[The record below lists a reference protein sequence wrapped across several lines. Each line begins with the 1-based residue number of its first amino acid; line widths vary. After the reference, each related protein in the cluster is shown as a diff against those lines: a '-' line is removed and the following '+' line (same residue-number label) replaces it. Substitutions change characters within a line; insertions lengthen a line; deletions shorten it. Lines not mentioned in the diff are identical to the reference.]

1 MSSRHQRYWAPHG
14 EAVLVDDTGYLADI
28 DERWPPR
35 FNTNLVPTRE
45 LLTKSPV
52 TVLLGE
58 PGSGKSFEFNLLRS
72 IAKEERKGVVLS
84 LDLGQYGDAP
94 TLATA
99 LGRMLSQCANSE
111 GEPLLML
118 DALDECRVNIKRA
131 ETVIQEV
138 LLDAADTNLRLV
150 VSCRTSAWPESLEEV
165 LRSQWSGKDDVKV
178 FDIAP
183 HSREFVSTRLEE
195 NDLKAEEFFAAL
207 DSAGAH
213 GLALHPLGLN
223 FLLAQSKERRAF
235 SSSRWA
241 LYESGCAAFLR
252 PSKRR
257 FEDGNLSLPDV
268 RERMQLAGLMAA
280 IALLSNKTD
289 FSIFTDTA
297 YEISASVRIGV
308 DAIAMFPLP
317 RGEASWRPD
326 RQQCLEVFESALFVT
341 RDDGVFA
348 FAHRTY
354 AEFLAA
360 HFLSSLDLS
369 AHEALRLLTLPGM
382 TATLTPQL
390 QQLAAWMTHS
400 NRQLREFALKA
411 DPSLL
416 FDGSVLTDDEVAVG
430 DIFDEIVLLVEKHKF
445 PIYEYRLIR
454 SYGKLAHRLLL
465 EKLREILRD
474 PQRAPAVRQFASDV
488 AAACNLVV
496 ELPELLTIS
505 LDRAEN
511 YDVRQSAAN
520 AIRDSAADDMKVG
533 LLPLMSGENPEDI
546 EDEMK
551 GIALHCAIDRGM
563 SAGALVDVLTEEK
576 RSNYAGAYAHALRRF
591 ENMAVCADDVR
602 PIIAWLRNQL
612 TANSLEYSWDRIVFH
627 IFSKVALAVVESKIF
642 WSEFG
647 EIAWLA
653 LSTHHKLSSSQ
664 STRSFDDAL
673 GLDGLEERRQTMFV
687 ALLTAAGGD
696 ARTTASTLLHG
707 TGLVKYEDGPFL
719 IDLYGRQ
726 STSEQA
732 KQILAYIFT
741 YFPSAA
747 NAVVRD
753 WVLDAAGPYACRP
766 DPLLRQVLGE
776 TLTAIELQGEQAAT
790 LKRYHLMSKRSSEQP
805 VPKQRPKSID
815 LLMSSLA
822 ASETGTPGHWL
833 NIVSHVRYAD
843 DFEGFSMPAPEVAA
857 APLWQVLDDVT
868 KSRLVSAAR
877 AFLRHGRPVEE
888 TLAPNVM
895 NHGEDAAVAAC
906 VLLHTTGSGNGD
918 EFDELAVRWVRAL
931 ARYIG
936 GEQPRNHIDEILRR
950 AMTHSPTCVTDELLE
965 IWKLNIVFPQPRVPD
980 FAKGILTE
988 SLKVNLEAL
997 LPGLEDAPF
1006 LCLAKYLLEHKSE
1019 QALDELFGRVEDVD
1033 EIASDFG
1040 ASCLEL
1046 IARHGPQ
1053 YFVDVVWPRLSQDV
1067 RAIEAFAAK
1076 YQHITSSQPLPILL
1090 FDATMTEQLFELLE
1104 EKYPASDDVPMSGF
1118 VKPRHHVQE
1127 FRNCCIV
1134 SLKEK
1139 ASSESIAALERIAAR
1154 HPSYTWIAYTA
1165 HQAEQ
1170 KAARDAWVPFGAA
1183 ELVAVM
1189 KLAAGRVIRTEAELH
1204 AVVMEELQQINDKIS
1219 ARGVL
1224 PAVYFL
1230 WDEESSRPK
1239 HEPRLSDWLALEL
1252 RDRLSTRGAV
1262 VNREV
1267 QVRSHNPKGVG
1278 ERTDILIEVS
1288 TAGKP
1293 STPDEVLRLVIEVKG
1308 CWNRDLLSSP
1318 EKQLRDDYMR
1328 AMQAENGIY
1337 LVFWFLC
1344 DRWRDDDSRKR
1355 TTQRLVPGGSTTAC
1369 LTAIADACDKAS
1381 VDGMQLSPV
1390 VFDCAY

>member
-1 MSSRHQRYWAPHG
+1 
-14 EAVLVDDTGYLADI
+14 
-28 DERWPPR
+28 
-35 FNTNLVPTRE
+35 
-45 LLTKSPV
+45 LTKSPV

-72 IAKEERKGVVLS
+72 VAKEESKGAVLS

-99 LGRMLSQCANSE
+99 LGRLLRQCARSE

-118 DALDECRVNIKRA
+118 DAFDECRVNIKRA
-131 ETVIQEV
+131 ETVVQEA
-138 LLDAADTNLRLV
+138 LLEAADTNLRLV
-150 VSCRTSAWPESLEEV
+150 VSCRTSAWPESLETV
-165 LRSQWSGKDDVKV
+165 LRSQWSGKDDVSV

-183 HSREFVSTRLEE
+183 HSREFVSTRLQE
-195 NDLKAEEFFAAL
+195 NELSPEEFFAAL

-223 FLLAQSKERRAF
+223 FLLAQSKEQKAF

-241 LYESGCAAFLR
+241 LYESGCTAFLR
-252 PSKRR
+252 PTKRR
-257 FEDGNLSLPDV
+257 VEDGNIGLPDV

-280 IALLSNKTD
+280 IALLSNTTD
-289 FSIFTDTA
+289 FSIYTDA
-297 YEISASVRIGV
+297 AHDSSVSASIGV

-317 RGEASWRPD
+317 KGEAFWRPD

-341 RDDGVFA
+341 RADGVFA

-360 HFLSSLDLS
+360 HFLSSLDLN
-369 AHEALRLLTLPGM
+369 ANEVLRLLTLPGI
-382 TATLTPQL
+382 AAILVPQL

-416 FDGSVLTDDEVAVG
+416 FDGGVLTDDEIAVG

-454 SYGKLAHRLLL
+454 SYGKLAHKLLFG
-465 EKLREILRD
+465 KLRGILRD
-474 PQRAPAVRQFASDV
+474 QQGVPAVRQFASDV
-488 AAACNLVV
+488 AVACNLVI
-496 ELPELLTIS
+496 ELPELLTIA

-520 AIRDSAADDMKVG
+520 AIRDSAADDTKVG

-546 EDEMK
+546 DDEMK
-551 GIALHCAIDRGM
+551 GIALHCAIDTGM
-563 SAGALVDVLTEEK
+563 SAGTLVNVLTEEK
-576 RSNYAGAYAHALRRF
+576 RSNYSGAYAHALRRF
-591 ENMAVCADDVR
+591 ENMAVSADDVR

-612 TANSLEYSWDRIVFH
+612 AANSLEYSWDSIVFH
-627 IFSKVALAVVESKIF
+627 IFSKVALAVVESKIC

-653 LSTHHKLSSSQ
+653 LSTHHKLSPSR

-687 ALLTAAGGD
+687 ALLTAAGGE

-726 STSEQA
+726 STSERA

-741 YFPSAA
+741 YFPSEA

-753 WVLDAAGPYACRP
+753 WVLDAAGPYADRA

-776 TLTAIELQGEQAAT
+776 SLAVIELQGEKAAT

-805 VPKQRPKSID
+805 VPKQRPKSIE

-843 DFEGFSMPAPEVAA
+843 DFEGYSMPAPEVAA
-857 APLWQVLDDVT
+857 SPLWQVLDDVT
-868 KSRLVSAAR
+868 KSRVVSAAR

-888 TLAPNVM
+888 MLAPNVM

-906 VLLHTTGSGNGD
+906 VLLHTTENDNGD

-936 GEQPRNHIDEILRR
+936 GEQPRNHIDEILRK
-950 AMTHSPTCVTDELLE
+950 AMTQSPSCVTDELLE
-965 IWKLNIVFPQPRVPD
+965 IWKQNIVCPQPRVPD
-980 FAKGILTE
+980 FAKGFLTE
-988 SLKVNLEAL
+988 PLKVNLDAL

-1019 QALDELFGRVEDVD
+1019 QALDELFGRVEAVD
-1033 EIASDFG
+1033 ELASDFG

-1067 RAIEAFAAK
+1067 NAIEAFAAK

-1090 FDATMTEQLFELLE
+1090 FDARMTEQLFELLE
-1104 EKYPASDDVPMSGF
+1104 EKYPVADDVPMSGF
-1118 VKPRHHVQE
+1118 VEPRHHVQE

-1139 ASSESIAALERIAAR
+1139 ASVESIAALERIAAR
-1154 HPSYTWIAYTA
+1154 HPSYSWIAYTA

-1170 KAARDAWVPFGAA
+1170 KAARDAWVPFETA
-1183 ELVAVM
+1183 ELVAAM
-1189 KLAAGRVIRTEAELH
+1189 KLAAGRVIRTETELH
-1204 AVVMEELQQINDKIS
+1204 AVAMEELQQINDKIS

-1293 STPDEVLRLVIEVKG
+1293 STSDEVLRLVIEVKG

-1318 EKQLRDDYMR
+1318 EKQLRDDYMG

-1355 TTQRLVPGGSTTAC
+1355 STRRLVPDGSFAGC
-1369 LTAIADACDKAS
+1369 LAAITEACDKAS
-1381 VDGMQLSPV
+1381 VAGVRISPV